1 MPLGHLPSHGLTFI
15 SAPSTDP
22 SVVVLSRI
30 AVIGIS
36 VPPGVVSGGTGISTG
51 VDFIV
56 FQKKSNNTTPT
67 LACVTAASNGR
78 ESFIP
83 CIRKVKFL

>member
-1 MPLGHLPSHGLTFI
+1 MPLGHLPSHGLTFK

-56 FQKKSNNTTPT
+56 FQKKVIIPH
-67 LACVTAASNGR
+67 LLWRVLPPQVT
-78 ESFIP
+78 EEKVSF
-83 CIRKVKFL
+83 RVFER